1 MTERRRVSRP
11 LLAGILA
18 AAAAMGVAYA
28 YGPGA
33 RAEQVEQAA
42 AAARTQLSARA
53 GDARAVARPA
63 TPRSPAAGSG
73 ATMAEPASTASCTT
87 SARYAK
93 RQLRG
98 IWIATVHNLDWP
110 SRAGLTP
117 AQQRAEY
124 VKLLDLAAKRR
135 FNAVFLQVRPAS
147 DALYSSSLEPW
158 SQYLTGT
165 AGKNP
170 GWDPLPFLIQEAHK
184 RGMEFH
190 AWFNPYRAGDTTD
203 LSKLPA
209 NHPARL
215 HPNWVVKHEG
225 KLYYNPGL
233 PQVRDWVTKVVK
245 DVTRRYDVDGIHF
258 DDYFYP
264 YPGQG
269 TQFADSAAF
278 KTYGK
283 GMKLADWRRDN
294 VNKLIAQVSKAVHT
308 EKPYVKF
315 GVSPFG
321 IWRNKSEV
329 SSGSNTKGMSAYS
342 SIYADAKAWIKARSV
357 DYLIPQ
363 IYWPRGYAIAD
374 YNVLVPWW
382 ANAVKGTGVDLYI
395 GQALYQVGTKTI
407 PAWAKPDELPS
418 HLAVNQK
425 YPEVKGDVF
434 FNASQLRT
442 NPLSVMDRLVKEYY
456 TRPALLPLIK
466 GMSTKAPAAPSG
478 LKHNGRTLAWAAQ
491 SGARSYGIYR
501 VDSAGTCATADGR
514 NLIAVVPATHAP
526 SYAGKV
532 AGTYYVTT
540 LDRLGNESLPTRL
553 AIR

>member
-1 MTERRRVSRP
+1 VNRP
-11 LLAGILA
+11 LIAGILA

-28 YGPGA
+28 FGPGA

-42 AAARTQLSARA
+42 AMRTQLSARA
-53 GDARAVARPA
+53 GDARAAARPA
-63 TPRSPAAGSG
+63 TRRTPAVGSG
-73 ATMAEPASTASCTT
+73 ETVAKPANRAACTT
-87 SARYAK
+87 SAPYAK

-215 HPNWVVKHEG
+215 HPSWVVKHEG

-278 KTYGK
+278 AKYGK

-294 VNKLIAQVSKAVHT
+294 VNKLIAQVSEAVHT

-363 IYWPRGYAIAD
+363 LYWPRGYAIAD

-442 NPLSVMDRLVKEYY
+442 NPLSVMDRLAKEYY
-456 TRPALLPLIK
+456 TRPALIPLIK
-466 GMSTKAPAAPSG
+466 GMSTKSPAAPSG
-478 LKHNGRTLAWAAQ
+478 LKLGGRTLVWAAQ
-491 SGARSYGIYR
+491 PGARAYGIYR
-501 VDSAGTCATADGR
+501 ADSAGACATADGR
-514 NLIAVVPATHAP
+514 NLLAVVPATSAP
-526 SYAGKV
+526 SYAGKA

-553 AIR
+553 TVR